1 MAAFARMDVPA
12 LAIALG
18 SVLAVGL
25 FLMTAVLLLKGAPEG
40 RHIGQNLAVL
50 GNYFPGYTVSW
61 GGALVGAVYA
71 WIVGALV
78 GFAWAVLWNL
88 SHFLYIALVLIRS
101 QWWRMLDE

>member
-12 LAIALG
+12 LAIAMG
-18 SVLAVGL
+18 SVLAAGL

-40 RHIGQNLAVL
+40 RHVGLHL
-50 GNYFPGYTVSW
+50 GLLGAYFPGYSVSW
-61 GGALVGAVYA
+61 AGALVGATYA

-78 GFAWAVLWNL
+78 GFTWAVLWNL
-88 SHFLYIALVLIRS
+88 SHFLYIALVLIRN